1 MQNSKVKA
9 VDTYF
14 THANYWA
21 PLTNNNNNDNNNN
34 NIQKEQS
41 KSALTTPQEHRT
53 TVEAFDK
60 NAFCRWLNQWCNIEL
75 ASKTEGM
82 GMVLDSGA
90 TSHFVQLTENL
101 PTKGSSNMTVILPYG
116 KSIKATHTM
125 DLPFECLHPRA
136 RHAHVLP
143 HLKTH
148 SLISVP
154 KLVDAGYMTV
164 FHPENLGVTIHSKSD
179 ISIQQ
184 WYKPV
189 LQGWRDGN
197 GLWKLGYNDVS
208 SMSKQQNNSIEHN
221 LPDIISK
228 KKLRQTCMLSLPLRV
243 P

>member
-21 PLTNNNNNDNNNN
+21 PLIDDDNDDNVND

-41 KSALTTPQEHRT
+41 ESALTTPQEHRT

-60 NAFCRWLNQWCNIEL
+60 NAFCRWLHQRCNIEL

-82 GMVLDSGA
+82 GMVLDSGT
-90 TSHFVQLTENL
+90 TSHFVQLAENL
-101 PTKGSSNMTVILPYG
+101 PTTGSSNMTVILPNR
-116 KSIKATHTM
+116 KSIKATHTV

-148 SLISVP
+148 LLISVP
-154 KLVDAGYMTV
+154 KLARVYNGN
-164 FHPENLGVTIHSKSD
+164 PP
-179 ISIQQ
+179 
-184 WYKPV
+184 WKP
-189 LQGWRDGN
+189 
-197 GLWKLGYNDVS
+197 
-208 SMSKQQNNSIEHN
+208 
-221 LPDIISK
+221 
-228 KKLRQTCMLSLPLRV
+228 
-243 P
+243 